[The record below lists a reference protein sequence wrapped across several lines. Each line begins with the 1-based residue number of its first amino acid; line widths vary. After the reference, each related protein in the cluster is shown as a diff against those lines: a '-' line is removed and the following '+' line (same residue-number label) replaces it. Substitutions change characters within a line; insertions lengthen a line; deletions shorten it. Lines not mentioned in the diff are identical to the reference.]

1 MAPFFFL
8 LRNETALFLR
18 GRLALFW
25 TLAFPLLLLVI
36 QMTLF
41 GGSNTLGSVRI
52 AIVDPSQTAVSE
64 AFDRFFAEALTRQS
78 VMHATVDIVAVR
90 PQGGRY
96 DAVISVPEAVGDLAG
111 RGQTVPVRYLLRDP
125 GSPSA
130 SALLGMLRGLTDA
143 YNFEVTG
150 AKPAFSLTRD
160 GEQPLATGNPYS
172 LFLVTGLAV
181 MVILSTSLMGFAVP
195 LVAAREG
202 GLFKLYHVFP
212 VSPLVVLGAWWLS
225 RLIIAVATSLL
236 LFSVGVVLYG
246 MPLIYSPVALAAS
259 LTMLIL
265 GSSAFLSFGILVS
278 SFAQNL
284 ASATMLANLLYF
296 PLLFTGNLML
306 PTGNLPPAVQNIIQY
321 LPVNA
326 LAASLRHTLSGH
338 IDPVFDGIT
347 AGLMLAI
354 TVACFAIA
362 SRRFRWVP
370 ER

>member
-1 MAPFFFL
+1 MAPFLFL
-8 LRNETALFLR
+8 LRNETVLFLR

-41 GGSNTLGSVRI
+41 GGSNSLGSVRI
-52 AIVDPSQTAVSE
+52 AIVDPSPTAVSQ
-64 AFDRFFAEALTRQS
+64 AFDQFFADALSHQS
-78 VMHATVDIVAVR
+78 VMHATVEIVADR
-90 PQGGRY
+90 PEMRRY
-96 DAVISVPEAVGDLAG
+96 DAVVSVPEAVADLSS

-125 GSPSA
+125 GSPA
-130 SALLGMLRGLTDA
+130 AGALLGMMRGLTDA

-150 AKPAFSLTRD
+150 AKPAFTLTRD
-160 GEQPLATGNPYS
+160 GDQPLASGNPYS

-195 LVAAREG
+195 LVAARKG
-202 GLFKLYHVFP
+202 GLFRLYQLFP
-212 VSPLVVLGAWWLS
+212 VSPLAVLGAWWLS

-236 LFSVGVVLYG
+236 LFAVAVILYG
-246 MPLIYSPVALAAS
+246 MPLIYSPVVIITS
-259 LTMLIL
+259 LTIL
-265 GSSAFLSFGILVS
+265 VLGTSAFLAFGILVS

-296 PLLFTGNLML
+296 PLLFTGNLLL
-306 PTGNLPPAVQNIIQY
+306 PTGNLPPTVQNIIQY

-338 IDPVFDGIT
+338 IDPVFDGVSV
-347 AGLMLAI
+347 GLMLVI
-354 TVACFAIA
+354 TVTCFAVA

-370 ER
+370 QR